1 LQHNAIFEAGRLL
14 SKLESFQMPI
24 RLIETTKSSL
34 LGLSAAGLGTA
45 TLGACAITGTP
56 TALHAPTP
64 NPPRAWPGPYQVG
77 EVILGESGGTI
88 AMPNPYTLNQL
99 PVRDLG
105 AADRIGL

>member
-1 LQHNAIFEAGRLL
+1 METGNGERRGDLMAEYTL
-14 SKLESFQMPI
+14 SRRTFMAA
-24 RLIETTKSSL
+24 SL
-34 LGLSAAGLGTA
+34 STAAV
-45 TLGACAITGTP
+45 LGACAITGTP